1 MKFKEINPSPRTL
14 MTPGP
19 VEADPRVLRAMGA
32 HILGQFDPEFTAL
45 MNETM
50 EMERY
55 LFQTENKQTYVV
67 DTTSRGG
74 LETVLT
80 GAICPGDKV
89 LIPAFGRFGYLLS
102 EILER
107 CGAEITLLEREWGT
121 VFAPE
126 EIEEA
131 LKKDSYKAVAC
142 IHGETSTSMMQ
153 PLDELGKI
161 CERYGALLI
170 VDSVATLG
178 GAEVKVDEWKLSAC
192 ISGTQK
198 CVSAPSGAALITY
211 NQQIEDIVK
220 LRKRVE
226 KGIRT
231 ESDLAGSLP
240 HIPSNYLDLG
250 QLEDYWSPRRLNHHT
265 EATSMQYA
273 VHEALRCIM
282 EETLEARFARHK
294 LNDQALTAGL
304 TAMGLTI
311 FGDIEHKMPVVTA
324 INIPEGTDGK
334 AIRSM
339 LLNEFGI
346 EIATS
351 FGPLDGRILRIG
363 NMGYSSQKRNI
374 LILLG
379 ALGAVMQ
386 RNGAKVST
394 DAGVS
399 AAMDVY
405 AKAEK

>member
-1 MKFKEINPSPRTL
+1 MKFKEINPSPRML

-19 VEADPRVLRAMGA
+19 VEADPRVLRAMSA

-50 EMERY
+50 EMEKY
-55 LFQTENKQTYVV
+55 LFQTKNRQTYVV

-89 LIPAFGRFGYLLS
+89 LIPAFGRFGYLLA

-121 VFAPE
+121 VFEPE

-153 PLDELGKI
+153 PLEELGQL
-161 CERYGALLI
+161 CQRYGALLI

-178 GAEVKVDEWKLSAC
+178 GAPVKVDEWKLSAC

-198 CVSAPSGAALITY
+198 CVSAPSGSALITY
-211 NQQIEDIVK
+211 NEQIEEIVK
-220 LRKRVE
+220 KRKQVE

-231 ESDLAGSLP
+231 SDDVSGTLP
-240 HIPSNYLDLG
+240 VIPSNYLDLG

-282 EETLEARFARHK
+282 EETLEARFARHA
-294 LNDQALTAGL
+294 LNDKALTAGL

-311 FGDIEHKMPVVTA
+311 FGDLAHKMPVVTA
-324 INIPEGTDGK
+324 INIPEGVNGK
-334 AIRSM
+334 ELRAM
-339 LLNEFGI
+339 LLQEFGI

-351 FGPLDGRILRIG
+351 FGPLDGKILRIG

-374 LILLG
+374 LLLLG
-379 ALGAVMQ
+379 ALEAVMLQ
-386 RNGAKVST
+386 F
-394 DAGVS
+394 GVKINVGQGVA
-399 AAMDVY
+399 AAMEVY
-405 AKAEK
+405 RNA